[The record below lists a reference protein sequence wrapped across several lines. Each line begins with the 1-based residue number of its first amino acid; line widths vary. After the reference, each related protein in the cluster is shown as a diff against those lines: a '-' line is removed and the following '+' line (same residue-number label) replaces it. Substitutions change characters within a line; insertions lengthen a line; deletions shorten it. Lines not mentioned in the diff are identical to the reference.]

1 LIAKVYRM
9 RGFACLTGVLLSAVF
24 SAGVFAQAPK
34 PAASFPNKPV
44 RWIVPFPPGG
54 STDVIARYVAQKLT
68 ETWGQTVLIENR
80 AGASGAIGSDVVAR
94 AAPDGYTWLMGTT
107 STHAVS
113 PAIQPKLPYDT
124 VADFTAVTLV
134 ATFPNVLVV
143 HPSAPKTLV
152 ELLAAIKANPGK
164 YSFGSSGAGSSTHLA
179 GELFRIM
186 TGTQMVHAGYKGTGP
201 LLNDLIAGH
210 IPIAWDQITGALPHI
225 QSGRIRV
232 LGVASLERSPAL
244 PDVPTVAEVVPGFEA
259 IAWVGIFA
267 PANVPADVVS
277 KIQSEVRRIVQAPE
291 ATQRLRDLGATA
303 VGNTPAEFSAFV
315 PRDTAKWKKLV
326 QEAGIKAE

>member
-1 LIAKVYRM
+1 VIIEVDRM
-9 RGFACLTGVLLSAVF
+9 RWFVRLSGVLLSAGF
-24 SAGVFAQAPK
+24 ALGVCAQAPK
-34 PAASFPNKPV
+34 SAASFPNKPV

-68 ETWGQTVLIENR
+68 EAWGQTVLIENR
-80 AGASGAIGSDVVAR
+80 AGASGAIGSEVVAK

-113 PAIQPKLPYDT
+113 PAIHPKLPYDT
-124 VADFTAVTLV
+124 IADFTAVTLV

-143 HPSAPKTLV
+143 HPSAPKTLA

-179 GELFRIM
+179 GELFRIT

-244 PDVPTVAEVVPGFEA
+244 PDVPTIAEVVPGFEA

-267 PANVPADVVS
+267 PAHMPADVVS
-277 KIQSEVRRIVQAPE
+277 KIQTEVRRIVQAPE

-303 VGNTPAEFSAFV
+303 VASTPAEFSAFV

>member
-1 LIAKVYRM
+1 MNFVVRLACGLLAWNVAGGIA
-9 RGFACLTGVLLSAVF
+9 
-24 SAGVFAQAPK
+24 AQTPN
-34 PAASFPNKPV
+34 PAAAYPAKPV

-54 STDVIARYVAQKLT
+54 STDVIARYIALKLT
-68 ETWGQTVLIENR
+68 EAWGQSVVIENR
-80 AGASGAIGSDVVAR
+80 AGASGSIGSEAVAK
-94 AAPDGYTWLMGTT
+94 ATPDGYTLLMGTT

-143 HPSAPKTLV
+143 HPSAPKTLT

-179 GELFRIM
+179 GELFRIT

-225 QSGRIRV
+225 QSGRIRA

-267 PANVPADVVS
+267 PANMQADIVS
-277 KIQSEVRRIVQAPE
+277 KIQSAVRRIVQAPE
-291 ATQRLRDLGATA
+291 ATQRLRELGATA